1 MNRSLPSPISA
12 HRGFTLVELLV
23 VIAIIGILVG
33 LTLPAVQ
40 MAREAARRAQCQNNL
55 SNIGLALINFE
66 GSKGSLPP
74 AVDWTNIGPNAANY
88 DTNHFT
94 WIAKI
99 LPEMEQANLYE
110 NLNFKL
116 YAEDSAN
123 SSNFASLQAQLELL
137 ECPSD
142 PENGDSQATGGIGI
156 TNYAANE
163 GWISHVQAQQW
174 NAGSNTS
181 ADNSGTFTARP
192 VGFQASNKKPLD
204 MSGPFLPG
212 RSTKLAKIQDGISN
226 TVLVAEVTGGGYI
239 HPNAENASE
248 TQASQSNSGEP
259 RFITSGKTR
268 SALIGYYGQTHGSN
282 PNVTSLSIPLPYQAS
297 GFQPTGATAQLFAP
311 VFQTYWAINTDWGG
325 ASTRHNVMQCV
336 MGDRSVQSVSLT
348 VDNTVWKQMCAM
360 NDNTV
365 IQKSN

>member
-1 MNRSLPSPISA
+1 MNRSLPRPISA

-66 GSKGSLPP
+66 GSKGTLPP
-74 AVDWTNIGPNAANY
+74 AVDWADIDPTNAYA
-88 DTNHFT
+88 TSHFT
-94 WIAKI
+94 WLAKI

-110 NLNFKL
+110 NLDFSNLAESGGNFP
-116 YAEDSAN
+116 
-123 SSNFASLQAQLELL
+123 SLKIQLELL

-163 GWISHVQAQQW
+163 GWISHIQAQQW

-181 ADNSGTFTARP
+181 ADSNTTFSSRP
-192 VGFQASNKKPLD
+192 LGFQTTTKPLD

-226 TVLVAEVTGGGYI
+226 TVLVAEVAAGGFI
-239 HPNAENASE
+239 HPKAENASE
-248 TQASQSNSGEP
+248 TEASQSNSGEP
-259 RFITSGKTR
+259 RFITSGKAR
-268 SALIGYYGQTHGSN
+268 SALIGYYGQTKSGI
-282 PNVTSLSIPLPYQAS
+282 PNVTSPALSIPLPYNAT
-297 GFQPTGATAQLFAP
+297 GYKPTGATAELYAP

-325 ASTRHNVMQCV
+325 ASSRHNVLQCV
-336 MGDRSVQSVSLT
+336 MGDRSVRSVNLT